1 MSGHD
6 DRREVEALEA
16 ELRADRCKDPGDAFF
31 ADLEQR
37 ILRDLPLRPAP
48 RRPWWHPAAVWQ
60 WGWQPAPVAALAGA
74 AVVAL
79 VVWGFGPGGPS
90 EDWTLSLRKAA
101 PKNGANVHWAARPLP
116 NSRVTSGEA
125 WFARLP
131 PTEDLWALEDAD
143 LPALLALVSA
153 GDPAEE
159 EELSVIPLGESADEQ
174 SLNGLTEEQLRG
186 LAKELDQKLDKNKP
200 RPKAAPRGPGP
211 PQGKAG

>member
-16 ELRADRCKDPGDAFF
+16 ELRADQCKDPGDAFF

-37 ILRDLPLRPAP
+37 IMRDLPHRPAP
-48 RRPWWHPAAVWQ
+48 RRPWWHPASVWQ

-101 PKNGANVHWAARPLP
+101 SGDGVDVRWAARPGP
-116 NSRVTSGEA
+116 NPHVTSGEA

-131 PTEDLWALEDAD
+131 PTEDLWAMEDAD
-143 LPALLALVSA
+143 LPALLALMTA
-153 GDPAEE
+153 GDPTEE
-159 EELSVIPLGESADEQ
+159 EELSVIPLGESADER
-174 SLNGLTEEQLRG
+174 SLKGLTEEQLRG
-186 LAKELDQKLDKNKP
+186 LARELDKNQP
-200 RPKAAPRGPGP
+200 RQKRQRARPLHPM
-211 PQGKAG
+211 GKTG